1 MKTKRLLRLFLMTL
15 CLLMFLTAS
24 PARTMPGAQAREET
38 GEAVPDSA
46 FRDAELLKLLP
57 GQWAEKTEEAETV
70 LTLDENGTMSLS
82 FSGTEGRD
90 ACSYAGTWSL
100 ESVPDAGS
108 RMTLLFTSTDNP
120 ARAGEDYSVTCVY
133 EAYTESWV
141 ENDTLVIC
149 LNLNPPV
156 SCSGVSPFEEV
167 SGFDGAGLFRE
178 QGPNRRVV
186 KCKSF
191 VSLREKRAA
200 SSRRLAKVPLGA
212 LVLAFPEEGEEN
224 GFTAC
229 VYQGKRGYILS
240 EYLQPA
246 E

>member
-1 MKTKRLLRLFLMTL
+1 MKKHPAVKRMLGAL
-15 CLLMFLTAS
+15 CLLLFLTAA
-24 PARTMPGAQAREET
+24 PGWTRPGAQAREET
-38 GEAVPDSA
+38 GEVAPDSA
-46 FRDAELLKLLP
+46 FLDTELLELLP
-57 GQWAEKTEEAETV
+57 GQWAEKNEEAETV
-70 LTLDENGTMSLS
+70 LTLEENGAMSLS
-82 FSGTEGRD
+82 LSGLAGGT
-90 ACSYAGTWSL
+90 ACAYSGSWSL
-100 ESVPDAGS
+100 ESQPDAGS
-108 RMTLLFTSTDNP
+108 RLTLLFTSTDNP
-120 ARAGEDYSVTCVY
+120 VRAGEDYSVICVY

-156 SCSGVSPFEEV
+156 SCSGISPFEEIT
-167 SGFDGAGLFRE
+167 GFDGASLFRE

-186 KCKSF
+186 NCRSF

-224 GFTAC
+224 GFIAC

>member
-1 MKTKRLLRLFLMTL
+1 MKNHPAAKRMLGAL
-15 CLLMFLTAS
+15 CLLLFLTAA
-24 PARTMPGAQAREET
+24 PAWTRPGAQAREEA
-38 GEAVPDSA
+38 GEAAPDGA
-46 FRDAELLKLLP
+46 FRDTELLKLLP
-57 GQWAEKTEEAETV
+57 GQWTEKTEEGETV
-70 LTLDENGTMSLS
+70 LTLDENGTMALS
-82 FSGTEGRD
+82 FSGMAGG
-90 ACSYAGTWSL
+90 AGCSYSGTWSL

-120 ARAGEDYSVTCVY
+120 VRAGEAYSVTCVY

-141 ENDTLVIC
+141 ENDTLVTC

-167 SGFDGAGLFRE
+167 SGFDGAALFRE
-178 QGPNRRVV
+178 QGPNRQVV

-240 EYLQPA
+240 EYLQTA